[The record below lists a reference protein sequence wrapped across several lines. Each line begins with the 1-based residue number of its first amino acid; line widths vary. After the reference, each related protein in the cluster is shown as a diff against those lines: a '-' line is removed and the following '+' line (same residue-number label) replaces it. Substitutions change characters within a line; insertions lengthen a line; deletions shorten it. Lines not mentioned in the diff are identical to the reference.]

1 MCPRFFSLVFFFFDF
16 HFFPSRTT
24 FLSLARGE
32 TLPPPSIGIP
42 AALLFER
49 KKKKKKMSLELDCSL
64 SLVFFFQ
71 RPRRGVSQFF
81 FLANKKKTQR
91 DE

>member
-1 MCPRFFSLVFFFFDF
+1 VKKRKEKVVCPRFFSLVFFFFDF

-64 SLVFFFQ
+64 SLVFFL
-71 RPRRGVSQFF
+71 PEAASRRFPVFF
-81 FLANKKKTQR
+81 SC
-91 DE
+91 